1 MIDKIRNEAQ
11 YKQVLSLIESY
22 IKKATDNGGFNK
34 LTKKENNELQ
44 KLSVL
49 AEQYEDEVLK
59 IMPLPVTINNVVA
72 QKMQEMDIT
81 QKYLAELLNIGTPK
95 LSQILNGKR
104 QPDVHFLKAV
114 HEKLG
119 IDGNFILE
127 NVTLE

>member
-127 NVTLE
+127 NVTVE

>member
-1 MIDKIRNEAQ
+1 
-11 YKQVLSLIESY
+11 
-22 IKKATDNGGFNK
+22 
-34 LTKKENNELQ
+34 
-44 KLSVL
+44 
-49 AEQYEDEVLK
+49 
-59 IMPLPVTINNVVA
+59 LPVTINNVVA

-127 NVTLE
+127 NVTVE